1 MAGGPASG
9 AATVLRLVLGKR
21 LQDLREAAGL
31 SFEEAATALDV
42 THATIR
48 RMEKA
53 QVGLKVPYV
62 EKLLR
67 IYGVTGQREIDAF
80 LDLVREAN
88 QPGWWHRYRDVLP
101 EWFSA
106 FVSLEAEAD
115 QIRAYEP
122 HYVPGLLQTEAYAT
136 AVLRAGMPH
145 APAGEIERLVA
156 LRLTRQELLV
166 RKQPPLLWVV
176 MDETV
181 LRRPIGRPHV
191 MRAQISRLIEAATT
205 MPQVRLQVMPFA
217 AGPHPAMYG
226 PFHLF
231 RFPLHELSDV
241 ACAES
246 LVGAAYFDQRDD
258 VSAFREAL
266 DRMCAQAA
274 PVNRTEAILSA
285 IRKEI

>member
-1 MAGGPASG
+1 MAGGQGGG
-9 AATVLRLVLGKR
+9 AATALRVVLGRR

-31 SFEEAATALDV
+31 SFEEAGRALDV

-67 IYGVTGQREIDAF
+67 SYGLADQAEIDAF
-80 LDLVREAN
+80 LALVREAN
-88 QPGWWHRYRDVLP
+88 RPGWWHRYRDVLP

-136 AVLRAGMPH
+136 TVLRAGMPY
-145 APAGEIERLVA
+145 APAEEIERLVS
-156 LRLTRQELLV
+156 LRLDRQELLN
-166 RKQPPLLWVV
+166 RPHPPLLWIV

-181 LRRPIGRPHV
+181 LRRPVGHPNVLRG
-191 MRAQISRLIEAATT
+191 QLTRLIEASAL
-205 MPQVRLQVMPFA
+205 PYVRLQVMPFA

-231 RFPLHELSDV
+231 RFPIPELSDI
-241 ACAES
+241 ACAEN

-258 VSAFREAL
+258 VSTFREAL

-274 PVNRTEAILSA
+274 PVHRTEAILSG

>member
-1 MAGGPASG
+1 VAAGPSRG
-9 AATVLRLVLGKR
+9 APTALRVVLGRR

-31 SFEEAATALDV
+31 TFEEAARALDV
-42 THATIR
+42 THATVR

-67 IYGVTGQREIDAF
+67 SYGVTDQQEVEAF
-80 LDLVREAN
+80 LALVREAN
-88 QPGWWHRYRDVLP
+88 RPGWWHRYRDVLP

-106 FVSLEAEAD
+106 FVSLESEAD

-136 AVLRAGMPH
+136 TVLRAGRPH
-145 APAGEIERLVA
+145 APAHEVERLVA
-156 LRLTRQELLV
+156 LRLARQEVLS
-166 RKQPPLLWVV
+166 RKQPPLLWIVI
-176 MDETV
+176 DETV
-181 LRRPIGRPHV
+181 LRRPISRPNV
-191 MRAQISRLIEAATT
+191 MREQLSRLIEATALSH
-205 MPQVRLQVMPFA
+205 VRLQVMPFF

-231 RFPLHELSDV
+231 RFPLPELGDV
-241 ACAES
+241 ACAEN
-246 LVGAAYFDQRDD
+246 LIGAAYYDERDD

-266 DRMCAQAA
+266 DRMCAQAV
-274 PVNRTEAILSA
+274 PVHRTEALLSA

>member
-1 MAGGPASG
+1 M
-9 AATVLRLVLGKR
+9 VLGRR
-21 LQDLREAAGL
+21 LHDLREQAGL
-31 SFEEAATALDV
+31 TYEDAARALDV

-67 IYGVTGQREIDAF
+67 LYGVQDSQEIDAF
-80 LDLVREAN
+80 LGLAREAN
-88 QPGWWHRYRDVLP
+88 RPGWWHRYRDVLP
-101 EWFSA
+101 DWFSA

-122 HYVPGLLQTEAYAT
+122 HYIPGLLQTEGYAT

-145 APAGEIERLVA
+145 APREEIERLVA
-156 LRLTRQELLV
+156 LRMSRQELLE
-166 RKQPPLLWVV
+166 RKDPPLLWVV

-181 LRRPIGRPHV
+181 LRRPLGRPHV
-191 MRAQISRLIEAATT
+191 MREQVGRLIEAASH
-205 MPQVRLQVMPFA
+205 PRVRLQVMPFA
-217 AGPHPAMYG
+217 AGLHPAMYG

-231 RFPLHELSDV
+231 RFPVPELSDV

-274 PVNRTEAILSA
+274 PVHRTEALLGA

>member
-1 MAGGPASG
+1 MTGSQGGG
-9 AATVLRLVLGKR
+9 APTALRVVLGRR
-21 LQDLREAAGL
+21 LHDLREEAGL
-31 SFEEAATALDV
+31 SYEQAAHALDV

-53 QVGLKVPYV
+53 QVGLKIPYV

-67 IYGVTGQREIDAF
+67 IYGISDQSELDSF
-80 LDLVREAN
+80 LGLVREAN
-88 QPGWWHRYRDVLP
+88 RPGWWHRYRDVLP
-101 EWFSA
+101 DWFSA

-122 HYVPGLLQTEAYAT
+122 HYIPGLLQTEAYAT
-136 AVLRAGMPH
+136 AVLRSGMPH
-145 APAGEIERLVA
+145 ASGAEIERLVA
-156 LRLTRQELLV
+156 LRMARQDLHA
-166 RKQPPLLWVV
+166 RKHPPLLWVV

-191 MRAQISRLIEAATT
+191 LRAQVTRLMEATALSH
-205 MPQVRLQVMPFA
+205 VRLQIMPFA

-231 RFPLHELSDV
+231 RFPLSELADV
-241 ACAES
+241 ACAEN
-246 LVGAAYFDQRDD
+246 LAGAAYFDQRDD

-274 PVNRTEAILSA
+274 PVHRTEAVLSG

>member
-1 MAGGPASG
+1 VTSGQASG
-9 AATVLRLVLGKR
+9 AATALRVVLGRR
-21 LQDLREAAGL
+21 LQELRERAEL
-31 SFEEAATALDV
+31 SFEESARALDV

-67 IYGVTGQREIDAF
+67 IYGVADPAEIDSF
-80 LDLVREAN
+80 LALAREAN

-101 EWFSA
+101 DWFSA

-136 AVLRAGMPH
+136 TVLRAGLPH
-145 APAGEIERLVA
+145 APAAEIERLVS
-156 LRLTRQELLV
+156 LRMARQELLN

-181 LRRPIGRPHV
+181 LRRPIGRTNV
-191 MRAQISRLIEAATT
+191 MHAQISALIEATASA
-205 MPQVRLQVMPFA
+205 QVRLQIMPFS
-217 AGPHPAMYG
+217 AGPHSAMYG
-226 PFHLF
+226 PFHVF
-231 RFPLHELSDV
+231 RFPLPELSDV
-241 ACAES
+241 ACTES
-246 LVGAAYFDQRDD
+246 LVGAAYFDHRDD
-258 VSAFREAL
+258 VSGFREAL

-274 PVNRTEAILSA
+274 PVHRTEAILSG

>member
-1 MAGGPASG
+1 VTGSQVGG
-9 AATVLRLVLGKR
+9 AATALRVVLGRRLQVLRER
-21 LQDLREAAGL
+21 AGL
-31 SFEEAATALDV
+31 SFDEAARELDV

-67 IYGVTGQREIDAF
+67 IYGVTDAAEIESF
-80 LDLVREAN
+80 LTLAREAN
-88 QPGWWHRYRDVLP
+88 RPGWWHRYRDVLP

-136 AVLRAGMPH
+136 TVLRAGLPH
-145 APAGEIERLVA
+145 APAEEIERLVS
-156 LRLTRQELLV
+156 LRLARQELLA
-166 RKQPPLLWVV
+166 RRQPPLLWVV

-181 LRRPIGRPHV
+181 LRRPIGRPNV
-191 MRAQISRLIEAATT
+191 MRAQVSRLIEATAQ
-205 MPQVRLQVMPFA
+205 PHVRLQIMPFS

-231 RFPLHELSDV
+231 RFPLPELSDV
-241 ACAES
+241 ACAEN
-246 LVGAAYFDQRDD
+246 LVGAAYFDHRDD

-274 PVNRTEAILSA
+274 PVHRTEAILSG

>member
-1 MAGGPASG
+1 
-9 AATVLRLVLGKR
+9 VVLGRR
-21 LQDLREAAGL
+21 LHDLREQAGMTY
-31 SFEEAATALDV
+31 EEAARALDV

-67 IYGVTGQREIDAF
+67 LYGVDEQGEIDAF
-80 LDLVREAN
+80 IGLAREAN
-88 QPGWWHRYRDVLP
+88 RPGWWHRYRDVLP
-101 EWFSA
+101 GWFSA
-106 FVSLEAEAD
+106 FVSLEAEAE

-122 HYVPGLLQTEAYAT
+122 HYVPGLLQTEGYASG
-136 AVLRAGMPH
+136 VLRAGMPQ
-145 APAGEIERLVA
+145 APPDEIDRLVA
-156 LRLTRQELLV
+156 LRLDRQELLA
-166 RKQPPLLWVV
+166 RKEPPLLWVV

-181 LRRPIGRPHV
+181 LRRPVSSRQV
-191 MRAQISRLIEAATT
+191 MRAQLDKLIQAAAQ
-205 MPQVRLQVMPFA
+205 PQVQLQVMPFS
-217 AGPHPAMYG
+217 AGLHPAMYG

-231 RFPLHELSDV
+231 RFPVLELSDV

-274 PVNRTEAILSA
+274 PVHRTEAILSA
-285 IRKEI
+285 LRKEI